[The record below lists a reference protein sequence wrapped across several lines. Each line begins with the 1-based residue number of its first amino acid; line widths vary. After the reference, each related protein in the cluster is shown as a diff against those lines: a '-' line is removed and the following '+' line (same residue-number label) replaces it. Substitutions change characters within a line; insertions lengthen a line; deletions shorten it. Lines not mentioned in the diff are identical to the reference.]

1 MNKTLIVSRELC
13 RQLLTLNDCIPA
25 MTDTLIAAA
34 KGEIKML
41 QRSMIP
47 HETSGNMLAIMPAS
61 LLNHHVTGSKV
72 TIFSGPKS
80 RATAQGIV
88 PLFDTE
94 TGALLSIV
102 DAELITVIRTAAT
115 SAAAT
120 DVLARKDAS
129 SVAILG
135 AGNQGRAHAEAM
147 GLIRDIKKVYIWDM
161 FPSAVEAALE
171 VLKEKMPGVELIPCQ
186 TAEEAVKDADIVCT
200 VTSTKGDSPFLKGE
214 WLKKGAHVNA
224 VGACSGAAR
233 EIETSVV
240 KRCKVYYDWKEA
252 TMRDAGDLM
261 IPVRAGEVSFD
272 DFMGEVGSV
281 MTGSLEGRVNDE
293 EITLFETIGISV
305 EDIAAA
311 LLIFEKAKA
320 QNLGVWVEI

>member
-25 MTDTLIAAA
+25 MTDTLIAASR
-34 KGEIKML
+34 GEIKML

-161 FPSAVEAALE
+161 FPAAVEAALE

-186 TAEEAVKDADIVCT
+186 TAEEAVKDADLV
-200 VTSTKGDSPFLKGE
+200 P
-214 WLKKGAHVNA
+214 
-224 VGACSGAAR
+224 
-233 EIETSVV
+233 
-240 KRCKVYYDWKEA
+240 
-252 TMRDAGDLM
+252 
-261 IPVRAGEVSFD
+261 
-272 DFMGEVGSV
+272 
-281 MTGSLEGRVNDE
+281 
-293 EITLFETIGISV
+293 
-305 EDIAAA
+305 
-311 LLIFEKAKA
+311 
-320 QNLGVWVEI
+320 